1 MLKYTTIKDLYEWA
15 VENNVL
21 DLPIGY
27 QFKDGGGGY
36 YGDTFEDG
44 IDNLE
49 GDVEISASIK
59 TYNGEDYVRLY

>member
-15 VENNVL
+15 VENNAL

-27 QFKDGGGGY
+27 QFKDGGGDY

-44 IDNLE
+44 IDSGTE
-49 GDVEISASIK
+49 DVEISASIK
-59 TYNGEDYVRLY
+59 TYNGEDYVYLY